1 MKYIDENEAESL
13 YRDLLDELYPVEI
26 AGMAFCA
33 SRILE
38 ELDPTAF
45 NCGLA
50 DWLDGEGLTTDLISY
65 QVELLEADAELDEDG
80 DKAST
85 YFDCEAEDE
94 EHAQEQAINAYPA
107 CEVIEIEEV

>member
-1 MKYIDENEAESL
+1 MKYIDEHEAESQ
-13 YRDLLDELYPVEI
+13 YRDFLDELYPVEI
-26 AGMAFCA
+26 AGMQFCA

-65 QVELLEADAELDEDG
+65 RVLLTEIDAIEDEEG
-80 DKAST
+80 DPLSI
-85 YFDCEAEDE
+85 YFECEAEDE
-94 EHAQEQAINAYPA
+94 DHATEQAENAYPN
-107 CEVIEIEEV
+107 CLIIEIEEC